1 MEKKVKRLNRSK
13 LAFNFKSAQKI
24 LSGQEV
30 IEEMKRFT
38 DNNGVLY
45 IPNHDDTSDDNLVYY
60 RLEMDYSKADE
71 KAFISDADNLVK
83 NIYDIFT
90 FCKKVK
96 IDSEVFLSQE
106 NKAKSVLPQNLFET
120 WNTYIRDL
128 EVKGFDESLVKIMY
142 GQEVYITDK
151 HLSKEEIAIWHKYM
165 AAKQVEAA
173 KRIGDGVAAYTV
185 IARAQRLLIILEL
198 GAPEIIL
205 NNETN
210 DLIISLA
217 IHRFAKTKTAVE
229 KIV

>member
-24 LSGQEV
+24 MSGQEV

-45 IPNHDDTSDDNLVYY
+45 IPNHDDISDDNLVYY
-60 RLEMDYSKADE
+60 RLKMDYSKADE

-90 FCKKVK
+90 LCKKVK

-128 EVKGFDESLVKIMY
+128 EVKGFDDHLVKIMC

-165 AAKQVEAA
+165 AAKKVEAA
-173 KRIGDGVAAYTV
+173 KRIGRGVAAYTV

>member
-1 MEKKVKRLNRSK
+1 M
-13 LAFNFKSAQKI
+13 
-24 LSGQEV
+24 
-30 IEEMKRFT
+30 
-38 DNNGVLY
+38 
-45 IPNHDDTSDDNLVYY
+45 
-60 RLEMDYSKADE
+60 
-71 KAFISDADNLVK
+71 
-83 NIYDIFT
+83 
-90 FCKKVK
+90 
-96 IDSEVFLSQE
+96 
-106 NKAKSVLPQNLFET
+106 PQNLFET
-120 WNTYIRDL
+120 WNTYIRNL

-151 HLSKEEIAIWHKYM
+151 HLSKEEIAIWRKYM
-165 AAKQVEAA
+165 AAKKVEAA

-229 KIV
+229 KIF